1 MDKQVQKKPNYK
13 KIYTDILSQKYP
25 EKKDKCISLLEK
37 QNLSAL
43 DIINLNEQIFGAG
56 TSKTHNNSNQ
66 RHRSYSKADILKI
79 LDYQKDKKLNV
90 TELARHFS
98 ISRNTIAKWRKIYIV
113 K

>member
-1 MDKQVQKKPNYK
+1 MDKQAQIKPNYK

-79 LDYQKDKKLNV
+79 LDYQKKHKLNNSQ
-90 TELARHFS
+90 LALHFKL
-98 ISRNTIAKWRKIYIV
+98 SRNTVAKWK
-113 K
+113 KMFLT